1 MAEPIF
7 MIALSPTMNEGVIA
21 EWVAKEGQLL
31 KSGDAL
37 CEVETDKATMAYE
50 SPVSG
55 SLLKILLPAG
65 SSAVV
70 GQLIAVMGKA
80 GEDWQA
86 TAAAHAGK
94 APSAAA
100 LGSAPGAA
108 PVESAPAAPEP
119 PAGAAAPSPA
129 PSAILPATTQSAFP
143 ALGPAAQDLTRPP
156 AYAEAVTAGLSALP
170 AGLPP
175 SSPLARKLARE
186 KGVDLRGVRGSGP
199 RGRVVAR
206 DIESY
211 AAAQAVRAGL
221 PAAAG
226 EAAKAFAGAGVPA
239 FSYADGPAPAGAAAP
254 SGLSAGSSPGAKGL
268 RSERVPLSKMRSIIA
283 SRLSQSYAGS
293 PHYFVRVAIDM
304 ERLLELRSSVN
315 AGRDKALSL
324 NAFIMKLVAA
334 ALERHPVI
342 NASWEGDA
350 IRYLPS
356 ADLGL
361 AVALEGGLI
370 TPVVRSCEARG
381 IADIDGELSV
391 LVAKARAGA
400 LKPEEYGGA
409 SFTISNLGSFGVEE
423 FTAIINPPGSAILAL
438 GAIAKEAVVVG
449 DDIVAR
455 RVMRATL
462 SSDHRVIDGAQAAA
476 FMAEL
481 KALFEEPAR
490 ALM

>member
-1 MAEPIF
+1 
-7 MIALSPTMNEGVIA
+7 
-21 EWVAKEGQLL
+21 
-31 KSGDAL
+31 
-37 CEVETDKATMAYE
+37 
-50 SPVSG
+50 
-55 SLLKILLPAG
+55 
-65 SSAVV
+65 
-70 GQLIAVMGKA
+70 
-80 GEDWQA
+80 
-86 TAAAHAGK
+86 
-94 APSAAA
+94 
-100 LGSAPGAA
+100 
-108 PVESAPAAPEP
+108 
-119 PAGAAAPSPA
+119 
-129 PSAILPATTQSAFP
+129 
-143 ALGPAAQDLTRPP
+143 
-156 AYAEAVTAGLSALP
+156 
-170 AGLPP
+170 
-175 SSPLARKLARE
+175 
-186 KGVDLRGVRGSGP
+186 
-199 RGRVVAR
+199 
-206 DIESY
+206 
-211 AAAQAVRAGL
+211 
-221 PAAAG
+221 
-226 EAAKAFAGAGVPA
+226 
-239 FSYADGPAPAGAAAP
+239 
-254 SGLSAGSSPGAKGL
+254 
-268 RSERVPLSKMRSIIA
+268 MRSIIA
-283 SRLSQSYAGS
+283 SRLSQSYSGS

-304 ERLLELRSSVN
+304 ERLLELRAAIN

-324 NAFIMKLVAA
+324 NAFVMKLVAA

-370 TPVVRSCEARG
+370 TPVVRSCELRG
-381 IADIDGELSV
+381 IEDIDGELGT

-438 GAIAKEAVVVG
+438 GAVSKEAVVVG

-455 RVMRATL
+455 RIMHATL